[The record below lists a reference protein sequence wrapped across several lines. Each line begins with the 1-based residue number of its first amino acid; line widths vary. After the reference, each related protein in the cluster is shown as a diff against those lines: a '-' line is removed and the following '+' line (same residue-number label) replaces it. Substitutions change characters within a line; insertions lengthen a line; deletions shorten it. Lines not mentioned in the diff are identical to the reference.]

1 MYLEKFWKFFMVLE
15 VHKLEYHRK
24 LDFTALKY
32 PKNNKFQHIFKTMI
46 DCNIICKNVLFNYF
60 AVLCNLNREQENKN
74 SFCTESFEKLDGRT
88 LKECKSSNNKWMNE
102 MIKLGG
108 WVGGWVG
115 VNLINEWN
123 DNKGEQSKRNEPKG
137 QTK

>member
-1 MYLEKFWKFFMVLE
+1 MCYI
-15 VHKLEYHRK
+15 
-24 LDFTALKY
+24 A
-32 PKNNKFQHIFKTMI
+32 I
-46 DCNIICKNVLFNYF
+46 F
-60 AVLCNLNREQENKN
+60 AVICNLNRKQENKN

-108 WVGGWVG
+108 WVGGWVR

-123 DNKGEQSKRNEPKG
+123 DNRGEQSKRNEPKG